1 MSIKIYI
8 ACLSSYNNGFLFG
21 KHFDLDNFTNEDDLL
36 EAIKDKVLDA
46 KDNPSRVK
54 YGENPEEWAMHDI
67 EGIDYKH
74 IGTEYPDLQKLID
87 MNEMMNELGEKEFE
101 TVLGLKSH
109 MGFNT
114 IEEAKEYYDENLI
127 GEFSSDSDLAYHIAE
142 EVNCWDLREGIGRY
156 FDAESFARDLTMGGD
171 VLEVDGVYFWSR

>member
-21 KHFDLDNFTNEDDLL
+21 KHFDLDNYTDSEDLL
-36 EAIKDKVLDA
+36 GDIQKEVLDSPE
-46 KDNPSRVK
+46 NPSRVK

-87 MNEMMNELGEKEFE
+87 LNEMLSSEGETVFE
-101 TVLGLKSH
+101 TLLGLKSH
-109 MGFNT
+109 MGFST
-114 IEEAKEYYDENLI
+114 IAEAKDYYDENLL
-127 GEFSSDSDLAYHIAE
+127 GEFESDSDMAYHIAE
-142 EVNCWDLREGIGRY
+142 EVNCWNLSEGIGRY
-156 FDAESFARDLTMGGD
+156 FDAEAFARYLTLGGN
-171 VLEVDGVYFWSR
+171 VFEVNGTYFWSR